1 MSHLAKQILFSHTW
15 RMDKMNRD
23 THQRVLL
30 LVRGLQ
36 KLGWGTWID
45 EDDMLGNIDA
55 AMAKGID
62 NCECVLVCITEEYCK
77 KVNNAANNLYIRD
90 NCHKEW
96 NYSHIRDKLMIPVI
110 MEEHLLNITKW
121 PAGVVPLHLASLLY
135 INASNNELDSAIV
148 EIHKRLLRH
157 KLSPQFVK
165 RPVLRTRK
173 LSRTYSLGSLKR
185 LCKVENKSKP
195 RSKSIQY
202 EIRI

>member
-1 MSHLAKQILFSHTW
+1 MPQITKQIFFSHTW

-23 THQRVLL
+23 THKRVLL

-45 EDDMLGNIDA
+45 EDDMIGNIDA
-55 AMAKGID
+55 AMAMGID

-77 KVNNAANNLYIRD
+77 KVNNAANNLCTRD

-96 NYSHIRDKLMIPVI
+96 NYAHIRDKLMIPVI
-110 MEEHLLNITKW
+110 MEKHLLDITKW

-135 INASNNELDSAIV
+135 VDASSDELQPSIN

-157 KLSPQFVK
+157 KLIPKIIK
-165 RPVLRTRK
+165 RPILRRK
-173 LSRTYSLGSLKR
+173 LSRSYSLEILQK
-185 LCKVENKSKP
+185 LDYLYKP
-195 RSKSIQY
+195 RSKSMQY